1 MWCAYVHISFRFA
14 SFYVRLL
21 QLDSATLGMA
31 WVWEFSE
38 RQNILRLFV
47 LLQKYKVSLNGLSLC
62 VALRFFV
69 VVSVLSLWFS
79 LLCMFSTK
87 DPSVSCAA
95 WNQSCFQSTP
105 YTATEHKLWGN
116 TAGAVRWPGIKGRS
130 SSAGPSAK
138 RSCFNLRMSK

>member
-1 MWCAYVHISFRFA
+1 MMCVWVHTNFCFA
-14 SFYVRLL
+14 SFLVKIL
-21 QLDSATLGMA
+21 QLDSARLGIA
-31 WVWEFSE
+31 WVWEFSA
-38 RQNILRLFV
+38 RRNILGLFV
-47 LLQKYKVSLNGLSLC
+47 SLQKYKVTLNSLSLC
-62 VALRFFV
+62 AAQRFVV

-87 DPSVSCAA
+87 DPSLSCVA
-95 WNQSCFQSTP
+95 WNLSCFQSTP

-116 TAGAVRWPGIKGRS
+116 TAGAVQWPGIKGRS